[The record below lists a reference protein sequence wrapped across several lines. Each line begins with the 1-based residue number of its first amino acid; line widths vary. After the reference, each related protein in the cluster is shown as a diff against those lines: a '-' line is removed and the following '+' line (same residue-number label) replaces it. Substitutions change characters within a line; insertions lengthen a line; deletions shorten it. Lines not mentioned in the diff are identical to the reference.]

1 MLLLISSYREVAVQ
15 PRSRLCA
22 WVCVYVRVHP
32 VSVIGRGCENAGRSI
47 CSGWCQQT
55 VPVNS
60 DSISAGICGNWR
72 ERGGWGGKE
81 GGGAA
86 GARGDT
92 GRIVPLSDSP
102 FSLISSRSSYR
113 KPDRKK
119 NLSLFTPGLSNF
131 SFLLHLPL
139 FHSGFYRTP
148 LPFFSITGFVMR
160 LSWKL
165 AFWFLNISPV
175 LQLNRHT
182 MTAHIFASLP
192 KFKIL
197 NVTKQ

>member
-72 ERGGWGGKE
+72 EGGVRREE
-81 GGGAA
+81 GQQEQEGTLEGLFLWV
-86 GARGDT
+86 T
-92 GRIVPLSDSP
+92 VLLVLSPLVPL
-102 FSLISSRSSYR
+102 IENQTE
-113 KPDRKK
+113 KK

-148 LPFFSITGFVMR
+148 SPFS
-160 LSWKL
+160 LLL
-165 AFWFLNISPV
+165 ALLWGCHGN
-175 LQLNRHT
+175 
-182 MTAHIFASLP
+182 
-192 KFKIL
+192 
-197 NVTKQ
+197 

>member
-1 MLLLISSYREVAVQ
+1 MYVSILSVLLGGAVRMQDARYVADD
-15 PRSRLCA
+15 
-22 WVCVYVRVHP
+22 
-32 VSVIGRGCENAGRSI
+32 VSKLFLWTATLSQQESVEIG
-47 CSGWCQQT
+47 
-55 VPVNS
+55 
-60 DSISAGICGNWR
+60 
-72 ERGGWGGKE
+72 E
-81 GGGAA
+81 GGGVRREEEQQEQE
-86 GARGDT
+86 GTLEGLFLWVT
-92 GRIVPLSDSP
+92 VLLVLSPLVPL
-102 FSLISSRSSYR
+102 IENQTE
-113 KPDRKK
+113 KK

>member
-1 MLLLISSYREVAVQ
+1 MYVSILSVLLGGAVRMQDARYVADD
-15 PRSRLCA
+15 
-22 WVCVYVRVHP
+22 
-32 VSVIGRGCENAGRSI
+32 VSKLFLWTATLSQQESVEIGE
-47 CSGWCQQT
+47 
-55 VPVNS
+55 
-60 DSISAGICGNWR
+60 
-72 ERGGWGGKE
+72 GGKE

-119 NLSLFTPGLSNF
+119 KLSLFTPGLSNF

>member
-72 ERGGWGGKE
+72 GGVRREEEQQEQE
-81 GGGAA
+81 GTLEGLFLWV
-86 GARGDT
+86 T
-92 GRIVPLSDSP
+92 VLLVLSPLVPL
-102 FSLISSRSSYR
+102 IENQTE
-113 KPDRKK
+113 KK